1 VSGATASTIRVAVD
15 LLGGDG
21 GPEVIVDGALRAARG
36 HGIDVVLVGPPDV
49 ATELLRTRGATG
61 ALDLEPASECVQMGE
76 DPVRAVRAK
85 RDATVRVAARLVRE
99 GRADAAVSTGSTGA
113 FVVASVFTLGRL
125 PGVSRPAIA
134 VTVPAT
140 QGPVVL
146 LDAGANVECTAELLV
161 QFALC
166 GAAYAAARFHV
177 DRPRIGLLCN
187 GTEPAKGDEL
197 RRTASALLGELPLP
211 FVGYVESGA
220 VTSGGVA
227 DVVVTDGFTGNVLL
241 KGIEGMHALAREQIG
256 RALRDPDAALAALDP
271 LGADRLGGAL
281 LLGVPGT
288 IVIGHGASGADAVAA
303 CIRLAAEAVR
313 ERLVPR
319 VTEAMA
325 AFVPRSSTE
334 SGATGAT
341 AQQEDRHNV
350 PGQGGTS
357 EPHGQGVG
365 RPA

>member
-1 VSGATASTIRVAVD
+1 
-15 LLGGDG
+15 
-21 GPEVIVDGALRAARG
+21 
-36 HGIDVVLVGPPDV
+36 VVLVGPPDV
-49 ATELLRTRGATG
+49 AADLLRSRGATDV
-61 ALDLEPASECVQMGE
+61 LDVEPATELVHMGE

-85 RDATVRVAARLVRE
+85 RDATVRVAARLVRD

-146 LDAGANVECTAELLV
+146 LDAGANVECTADMLV

-166 GAAYAAARFHV
+166 GAAYAAARFHL

-197 RRTASALLGELPLP
+197 RRAAAALLGELALP

-220 VTSGGVA
+220 VTGGGLA

-241 KGIEGMHALAREQIG
+241 KGIEGMHALAREQLG
-256 RALRDPDAALAALDP
+256 RALPDPQAAVAALEP

-288 IVIGHGASGADAVAA
+288 IVIGHGASGPDAVAA
-303 CIRLAAEAVR
+303 CIRLAADAVR

-319 VTEAMA
+319 VTDAMA
-325 AFVPRSSTE
+325 GFVARSSTQ
-334 SGATGAT
+334 SDATGAT
-341 AQQEDRHNV
+341 ERQEDGQNV